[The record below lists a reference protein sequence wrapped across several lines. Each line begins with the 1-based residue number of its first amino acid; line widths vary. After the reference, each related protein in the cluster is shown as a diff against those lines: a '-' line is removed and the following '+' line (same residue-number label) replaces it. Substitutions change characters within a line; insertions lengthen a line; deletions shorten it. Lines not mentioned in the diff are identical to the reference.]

1 VFKVHK
7 LIFHILE
14 KRQGEET
21 EKNKKCLAV
30 IIIIIITV
38 STWQQVWVLWDG
50 DFSSS
55 NLNNYLSAHSFWTFS
70 ILDKKFKDDMINSCY
85 FLLLVFHWM
94 KSKRMP
100 FMYPICKSKLMR
112 FGVGERIWHISS

>member
-1 VFKVHK
+1 MFKVHK

-55 NLNNYLSAHSFWTFS
+55 NLKKYLTAHSFRT
-70 ILDKKFKDDMINSCY
+70 
-85 FLLLVFHWM
+85 
-94 KSKRMP
+94 
-100 FMYPICKSKLMR
+100 
-112 FGVGERIWHISS
+112 